1 MPGVYGLHN
10 CGCSTNNFNDMKT
23 ELFKKVYIRSEEDL
37 PKKDGNYIVKDR
49 ENYNPHYLPFVVS
62 KAVINLNKDFW
73 LNNIDWYLLPIAD
86 EQWQEKLT
94 DEQIEKWADN
104 FDDGYYHEPAILK
117 YMQHGIIMGAI
128 AYQSGKIHE
137 WLNLNK
143 K

>member
-37 PKKDGNYIVKDR
+37 PETDNFYFVGRGNFGKDVAYYDKGLKIWRRLQNDD
-49 ENYNPHYLPFVVS
+49 
-62 KAVINLNKDFW
+62 KADV
-73 LNNIDWYLLPIAD
+73 DWYLLPIAD
-86 EQWQEKLT
+86 ELTQGQEKLT

-117 YMQHGIIMGAI
+117 YMQHGIIIGAI

-137 WLNLNK
+137 WLTKNK
-143 K
+143 